1 MTATQT
7 TGARLRGLIAAE
19 DGLLLPGAPNAL
31 TALIIEDTGFDAA
44 YITGAGVTNTLL
56 GLPDLAFISLPEMAA
71 NVSAMAEV
79 VTIPLVVDADTGFG
93 NAVSVYRTI
102 RILERA
108 GAAGIQLEDQV
119 SPKKCGHFDG
129 QEVIGHDEMR
139 QKIHAAVDSRRD
151 DATVIIARTDARAA
165 HGLDEALDRAAA
177 YAEAGADVLF
187 IEGLH
192 SRDELRAAGKS
203 VPGVPKLANMV
214 EGGKTPLLPKREL
227 VDMGYSIILY
237 ANAAMQGAIHGT
249 QTVLGGLR
257 DNEALDSDLGNLAP
271 WHERQRLV
279 RHSAYDSLEARYR
292 PAVPQIE

>member
-1 MTATQT
+1 MTTTQT

-31 TALIIEDTGFDAA
+31 TALIIEDAGFDAA

-79 VTIPLVVDADTGFG
+79 VTIPLVVDADTGYG

-165 HGLDEALDRAAA
+165 HGLDEALDRAGA

-227 VDMGYSIILY
+227 VDMGYSVILY

-249 QTVLGGLR
+249 QTVLRGLR
-257 DNEALDSDLGNLAP
+257 DNEALDSDPANLAP

-279 RHSAYDSLEARYR
+279 RHSAYESLEARYR
-292 PAVPQIE
+292 TN